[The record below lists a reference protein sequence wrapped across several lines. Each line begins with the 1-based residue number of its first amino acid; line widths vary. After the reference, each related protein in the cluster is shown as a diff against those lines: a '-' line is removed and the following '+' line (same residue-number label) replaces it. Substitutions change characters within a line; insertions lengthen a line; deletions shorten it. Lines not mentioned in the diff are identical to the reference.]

1 MVLIFEFENLFEY
14 KKKLRSVIDTD
25 KSNSAMSLALQSE
38 SMLAVLLTYW
48 RTNSNSSNE
57 LRFVTFS
64 YENGKNND
72 SQPYLYKKK

>member
-38 SMLAVLLTYW
+38 SMLAVLLTY
-48 RTNSNSSNE
+48 
-57 LRFVTFS
+57 
-64 YENGKNND
+64 
-72 SQPYLYKKK
+72 